1 MPRVETPRQ
10 QPEPHMPSYARKV
23 EQLGDVVPDLDQE
36 IQWWL
41 ARGVGPWLTLGPY
54 TIKHTE
60 YLGTP
65 SQPRLILAFC
75 QVGGVQL
82 EIIQPL
88 NDAPSPYRDFFAA
101 GKSRLHH
108 CAYYVESDYEKAL
121 ADIVAAGETV
131 QMTMWAGATYTY
143 VGLRTPMDP
152 LLQQIEIDAGKAE
165 AVREWIRDS
174 SDQVCNVLEL
184 IEFTPTIR
192 RLFGRVTEAA
202 ATWDGTTNPV
212 RRLVSPLESA
222 AFEAQLML
230 DNIVSGFKEW
240 L

>member
-1 MPRVETPRQ
+1 
-10 QPEPHMPSYARKV
+10 MPSYARKV
-23 EQLGDVVPDLDQE
+23 EQLGDVVPDLEQE
-36 IQWWL
+36 IKWWL

-60 YLGTP
+60 YLGKP
-65 SQPRLILAFC
+65 SPPRLILAFC

-82 EIIQPL
+82 EIIQQL
-88 NDAPSPYRDFFAA
+88 NDVPSPYSAFYAA

-108 CAYYVESDYEKAL
+108 CAYYVESDYQKAL

-131 QMTMWAGATYTY
+131 QMKMWAGAEYTY
-143 VGLRTPMDP
+143 VGLRSPMDP
-152 LLQQIEIDAGKAE
+152 LLQQIDIDPDKEE

-184 IEFTPTIR
+184 IEFTPNIR
-192 RLFGRVTEAA
+192 KLFARVTEAA

-212 RRLVSPLESA
+212 RHLVSPLESA

-230 DNIVSGFKEW
+230 DNLVGGFKERR
-240 L
+240 